1 MSFSASLPLNAKYK
15 SITFFDGSMITSG
28 RRSDSSYLVS
38 NQFEVRET
46 STFQGLASFLGGIYV
61 EGDITVTGP
70 IPYVDNQTGWGLPE
84 WTFAGAQYNKETDS
98 LVVKIY
104 RIEELLETTYVTQSE
119 LQSATSLN
127 QGLIHCDPGTYP
139 LYNTSGYYNKVVTH
153 LASDSYFII
162 RDDINFSQ
170 IFQFQRGDVQ
180 IGKYLRCADDA
191 GTVEWAEITTTIP
204 TISGVTTTNGQTSQN
219 SFYIVDSG
227 ENGNGVNRGFY
238 FIPNYALNA
247 QYNDAAQ
254 AGDILML
261 AGLGGTENGSTQ
273 FNSLI
278 GVYNGKQALRFQS
291 DYTISGAN
299 ILGATS
305 LYGAGHRLQLDSTG
319 VTVGETTTDTLFNI
333 IGRFK
338 FTSSIS
344 TLNKVLSSV
353 VADGTI
359 TWNSIDDIFPS
370 TITKA
375 VTFSND
381 VTFSDDLSFTKNLP
395 QMTTSKTYIL
405 ANDGLTGK
413 VRWITNLTTPDGNIE
428 NPVNMFQDLTL
439 YNQMIFVDVDFGL
452 LTAAAVGGIAY
463 AIGQGQYAGQTKFS
477 QYWSSNNANLDFIWR
492 YDEPQNTPQ
501 YVYPFRIQ
509 KRGIITPDLRVAKA
523 YPPSSDYGTY
533 QDVAFELSNTVLT
546 DNYTV
551 TINGLS
557 YMLYASP
564 PAKLCL
570 AGDFLY
576 RQPDIT
582 GGYFIPT
589 AGDVLVNWG
598 GVTYSYSARETY
610 GVAQWKKLSDILPR
624 SIVYDQ
630 YFENDVL
637 VGSEVNYSIIEYGIT
652 RNVQKNKS
660 DLRIFGKFFY
670 RIANLN
676 TDVGSSPLGYILQC
690 INASTGE
697 VGWAPNSPSLPS
709 NATFNSIAVTTL
721 NATTTNTGVLNASGI
736 STFTGAFS
744 VQNSVVSFPLLNPGV
759 NKILTCTNGT
769 TGECQWQ
776 DASAIGYP
784 QNPTFLKVTTNS
796 LEIPLHSET
805 LYPSSKQ
812 TYSYPENYEQIIT
825 VKYENTGQ
833 EFNSTNFFPQRT
845 ENLNNKQIY
854 SYFTALR
861 ETYMFL
867 HEANCSEAY
876 QFYVPVSLYHNW
888 KFRDNANGSGATQS
902 EAFYYTVD
910 YIEYKL
916 KRAIDL
922 AEVSGDTKGFRHE
935 QSATYY
941 RRDNGPYNNTA
952 DFSFE
957 FFMGCIPL
965 YISIPPGY
973 RDITSNWTV
982 YTSVHMKFYY
992 RGEYIKSPVPMF
1004 GVRVMSPTPPT
1015 NFTWILIDNGVDITN
1030 NHTNDLYP
1038 MKWGAYPLNNFP
1050 YYEGTLNPPPY
1061 FSVSVPPLSL
1071 RHSKTGYQ
1079 VDTNL
1084 TSTSVTNLHTNWL
1097 SVNYDIFTPN
1107 GTVTAM
1113 GFRCRPGVGSNTLND
1128 QTNSRLGSSSGTRY
1142 FYHNSSTFNLDW
1154 PRVYPPDTNSLDFY
1168 IDTTLVHRLTPNFC
1182 DYRLKNEMEPL
1193 PNILE
1198 KVSSIEV
1205 FKYNRR
1211 GYGAMTA
1218 SENHIGIIADSLQS
1232 VFPEYNNLVVGIKDG
1247 IDEENKPIYQTL
1259 TNEIQFLLLKSIQE
1273 LKREVDLLKE
1283 EIIKLRLFNGSGG

>member
-1 MSFSASLPLNAKYK
+1 MSASTPSSLNLKLR
-15 SITFFDGSMITSG
+15 SITFFDGSVLTSAKTYNTDSAF
-28 RRSDSSYLVS
+28 RRRFTVDGV
-38 NQFEVRET
+38 
-46 STFQGLASFLGGIYV
+46 STFNGPVVIRDSV
-61 EGDITVTGP
+61 TVSGNFE
-70 IPYVDNQTGWGLPE
+70 IDGNVPYVDDQTGWGLPE
-84 WTFAGAQYNKETDS
+84 WTLSGATYDKNHDS
-98 LVVKIY
+98 LIVKIY
-104 RIEELLETTYVTQSE
+104 QIQELLNTTYVTQSD
-119 LQSATSLN
+119 LDAATPLN
-127 QGLIHCDPGTYP
+127 NGLIYSPPGTYP
-139 LYNTSGYYNKVVTH
+139 VYEGVGFYEIGVTH
-153 LASDSYFII
+153 LASNTNFVI
-162 RDDINFSQ
+162 RDDILYPQ
-170 IFQFQRGDVQ
+170 TFQFQRGDVQ
-180 IGKYLRCADDA
+180 IGKYLRCADGA
-191 GTVEWAEITTTIP
+191 GTVEWADVTSTGTT
-204 TISGVTTTNGQTSQN
+204 VTGINTQNGQSISN

-227 ENGNGVNRGFY
+227 SDGNALTQGFY
-238 FIPNYALNA
+238 FYPNYLSTSEYNTSA
-247 QYNDAAQ
+247 QS
-254 AGDILML
+254 GDMVL
-261 AGLGGTENGSTQ
+261 LGGIGNTQNGITPYSTFLGSFSGSQGIRFTSDTLVNLAVTKGKTEIFGGGQNITINQTGVQ
-273 FNSLI
+273 IGDGINNPLFHLI
-278 GVYNGKQALRFQS
+278 GQ
-291 DYTISGAN
+291 
-299 ILGATS
+299 
-305 LYGAGHRLQLDSTG
+305 
-319 VTVGETTTDTLFNI
+319 
-333 IGRFK
+333 FK
-338 FTSSIS
+338 FASVSNTTS
-344 TLNKVLSSV
+344 KVLSSLV
-353 VADGTI
+353 SDGSV

-370 TITKA
+370 TITKP

-381 VTFSDDLSFTKNLP
+381 LSYTKNLP
-395 QMTTSKTYIL
+395 QMSNGKTYIL
-405 ANDGLTGK
+405 ANDGFSGK
-413 VRWITNLTTPDGNIE
+413 VRWITNLTTPDGNVEQPIK
-428 NPVNMFQDLTL
+428 MFEDLTL

-463 AIGQGQYAGQTKFS
+463 AIGQGQYSGQTKFS
-477 QYWSSNNANLDFIWR
+477 QYWYSNNVNLDFIWK
-492 YDEPQNTPQ
+492 YDEPQNTPP

-523 YPPSSDYGTY
+523 YPPSSDYSTY
-533 QDVAFELSNTVLT
+533 YDVTFELSNSVLT

-551 TINGLS
+551 TINGIS
-557 YMLYASP
+557 YMLEPSP

-576 RQPDIT
+576 RQPNQT
-582 GGYFIPT
+582 GTYFTPT

-598 GVTYSYSARETY
+598 GVTYSYSAKETY

-637 VGSEVNYSIIEYGIT
+637 VGSEVNYNIIEYGIT
-652 RNVQKNKS
+652 KNVQKNKS
-660 DLRIFGKFFY
+660 DLKIFGKFFY

-676 TDVGSSPLGYILQC
+676 TDIGSSPLGYILQC

-709 NATFNSIAVTTL
+709 NATFNSITVTTL
-721 NATTTNTGVLNASGI
+721 NSTTTNTGVLNASGI

-759 NKILTCTNGT
+759 NKILTCTNGI

-805 LYPSSKQ
+805 LYPSSKE
-812 TYSYPENYEQIIT
+812 TFWYPENYEQIIT

-861 ETYMFL
+861 ETYIFL
-867 HEANCSEAY
+867 HEADCFEGY

-888 KFRDNANGSGATQS
+888 SFRDNANGSGATQS

-916 KRAIDL
+916 KREIDL

-973 RDITSNWTV
+973 RDITSNWKV

-992 RGEYIKSPVPMF
+992 RGEYIYSPVPMF

-1015 NFTWILIDNGVDITN
+1015 SFTWILIDNGINVTN

-1097 SVNYDIFTPN
+1097 SVNYDIFSPN

-1113 GFRCRPGVGSNTLND
+1113 GFRCRPGVGTNTLND

-1142 FYHNSSTFNLDW
+1142 FYHNSSSFNLDW
-1154 PRVYPPDTNSLDFY
+1154 PRVFPPDTNSLDFY

-1193 PNILE
+1193 PDILE
-1198 KVSSIEV
+1198 KISSIEV

-1283 EIIKLRLFNGSGG
+1283 EIIKLRLFNGSSG